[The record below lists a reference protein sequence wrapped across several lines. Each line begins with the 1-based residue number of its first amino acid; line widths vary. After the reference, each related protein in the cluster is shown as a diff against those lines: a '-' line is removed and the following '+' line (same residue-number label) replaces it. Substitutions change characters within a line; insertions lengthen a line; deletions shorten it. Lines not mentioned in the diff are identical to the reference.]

1 DFQEVDLKDVL
12 SSVLTPKDLAYTIVD
27 KTVVVRPRPR
37 STVPTYEKRSQQ
49 SVSGIVQDS
58 LGITLPGGSV
68 MIKGTNVATQTD
80 GSGRFSFPA
89 LDEDVVLVVSFT
101 GFVTQEVPRRGRTS
115 ITVVMKEDPA
125 ELGEVVVVAFG
136 TQKKTDMVGSV
147 TQIKP
152 EDLRIPSSNLTTAL
166 AGQAAGVIAYQR
178 SGEPGQD
185 NADFFIRGVTS
196 FGTGKVDPLILIDGV
211 ELGVTELARLRP
223 DDIESFSIMKDATS
237 TALYGA
243 RGANGVVF
251 VTTKQGKEGPARI
264 SFRAESSLSTP
275 TTNIE
280 LADPVTFME
289 LYNDAQYSRDP
300 FSIREYSQ
308 EKIDA
313 TAEGNNP
320 ILFPA
325 IDWRSELFKKNTL
338 NHRYNLN
345 VSGGGGV
352 ARYYV
357 AGSYAQDNG
366 VLKVDPINNFN
377 NNIDL
382 KSYTLRANVNID
394 VTKSTELIVRL
405 NGNFDDYTGPIEG
418 G

>member
-1 DFQEVDLKDVL
+1 
-12 SSVLTPKDLAYTIVD
+12 
-27 KTVVVRPRPR
+27 
-37 STVPTYEKRSQQ
+37 
-49 SVSGIVQDS
+49 
-58 LGITLPGGSV
+58 
-68 MIKGTNVATQTD
+68 
-80 GSGRFSFPA
+80 
-89 LDEDVVLVVSFT
+89 
-101 GFVTQEVPRRGRTS
+101 
-115 ITVVMKEDPA
+115 
-125 ELGEVVVVAFG
+125 VVVVAFG
-136 TQKKTDMVGSV
+136 TQKKTDMVGAV
-147 TQIKP
+147 TTIKP
-152 EDLRIPSSNLTTAL
+152 SDLRIPSSNLTTAL
-166 AGQAAGVIAYQR
+166 AGQAAGIIAYQR

-196 FGTGKVDPLILIDGV
+196 FGTGKVDPLLLIDGV

-243 RGANGVVF
+243 RGANGVIF
-251 VTTKQGKEGPARI
+251 VTTKQGKEGPASI

-275 TTNIE
+275 TSNVE
-280 LADPVTFME
+280 LADPVTYMK
-289 LYNDAQYSRDP
+289 LYNDALISRNP
-300 FSIREYSQ
+300 FETPLYSQ

-313 TAEGNNP
+313 TEDNLHP
-320 ILFPA
+320 LLFPA
-325 IDWRSELFKKNTL
+325 VNWRDELFKKNTL

-345 VSGGGGV
+345 VTGGGKV

-366 VLKVDPINNFN
+366 VLKVNGINNFN

-405 NGNFDDYTGPIEG
+405 KIGRA
-418 G
+418 